1 MLLRPYAVILQVRI
15 AVFFRGLSK
24 KIPAKEAQ
32 PPLEKL
38 ARTPMRLLEGR
49 GSAKQSSTTELRT
62 GSSNGVYKFQLVVE
76 HSSENSPETKHRI
89 LFAKITIYLFMTRAK
104 IIGRVSVTIRW

>member
-15 AVFFRGLSK
+15 AVFSGAVQKNSGKRGS
-24 KIPAKEAQ
+24 A
-32 PPLEKL
+32 PLEKL

-76 HSSENSPETKHRI
+76 HSSENSPETKHSI